1 MQIVSYATQGPE
13 TFPPGDAGWLNDK
26 LPPQVAIGA
35 MNIECGH
42 APPDPGLAR
51 LGAHSTFTIPVRSS
65 A

>member
-42 APPDPGLAR
+42 APK
-51 LGAHSTFTIPVRSS
+51 VRHTPIGQQ
-65 A
+65 